1 MLLLACDFDG
11 TLYRQG
17 TIAESDRAAVS
28 RFRERGN
35 LFGIV
40 TGRGATTL
48 FRELGK
54 HPVPFDFCV
63 LNNGALVLD
72 GEGRELCR
80 TPFPDGVR
88 RQILTE
94 GSIHEAS
101 HCALFD
107 GRDMYVLEGGG
118 GYWVSPGYAMPEL
131 SLSVA
136 LSLPVQQISLSYPDR
151 ETARIL
157 GGQMASRFGS
167 TARVFLSLALADV
180 VPAGVSKTA
189 GVLDTVRRMGWHPE
203 RIIAAGDDGNDVDML
218 RNFEGYAMEGADA
231 AVRNV
236 ARASMTSVQA
246 LLDGVLG

>member
-131 SLSVA
+131 C
-136 LSLPVQQISLSYPDR
+136 
-151 ETARIL
+151 
-157 GGQMASRFGS
+157 SR
-167 TARVFLSLALADV
+167 
-180 VPAGVSKTA
+180 
-189 GVLDTVRRMGWHPE
+189 
-203 RIIAAGDDGNDVDML
+203 
-218 RNFEGYAMEGADA
+218 
-231 AVRNV
+231 
-236 ARASMTSVQA
+236 
-246 LLDGVLG
+246 

>member
-72 GEGRELCR
+72 EEGRELCR

-131 SLSVA
+131 SLSGA

-157 GGQMASRFGS
+157 GGQLASRLGS

>member
-131 SLSVA
+131 SLSGA

-151 ETARIL
+151 ETPVFWAGSWPRGSEARP
-157 GGQMASRFGS
+157 GCS
-167 TARVFLSLALADV
+167 
-180 VPAGVSKTA
+180 
-189 GVLDTVRRMGWHPE
+189 
-203 RIIAAGDDGNDVDML
+203 
-218 RNFEGYAMEGADA
+218 
-231 AVRNV
+231 
-236 ARASMTSVQA
+236 
-246 LLDGVLG
+246 